1 MEPII
6 WSLCLHV
13 IVTDKNEWVKLPEKS
28 PKMPKTRKYLQKWA
42 TVWLLQYALLCDS
55 VTCHVVTMVTW
66 LSFLDAYLRR
76 SIPHT
81 ASFWI
86 TGTPH
91 WTTLISQF
99 VSTLATKNKLWFVRQ
114 SEAEFQFAAI
124 WKRKNNSK
132 CWKVTCK
139 YIESL
144 LGIPLSKRFDQIL
157 EWVLGKLHCEQF
169 LKMFL
174 I

>member
-1 MEPII
+1 VEPII

-13 IVTDKNEWVKLPEKS
+13 IVTDKNEWEKVPEKS

-76 SIPHT
+76 TIPHT

-91 WTTLISQF
+91 RTTLISQF
-99 VSTLATKNKLWFVRQ
+99 VSTLATKIHSDSSANQRARILHQFEIKHWIIFKCKLPVSTSR
-114 SEAEFQFAAI
+114 AFAV
-124 WKRKNNSK
+124 S
-132 CWKVTCK
+132 CWAKDLTK
-139 YIESL
+139 
-144 LGIPLSKRFDQIL
+144 F
-157 EWVLGKLHCEQF
+157 
-169 LKMFL
+169 
-174 I
+174 